1 MNIKKIKWSESA
13 GKITINYEKNTNGN
27 MVEYTATFSKQARPE
42 FYEAFQDLDIDV
54 LAILDIDIAR
64 ERIHPY
70 GITLKDNKSGL
81 TQAIISAKMDI
92 PLHNTSTALNT
103 PMLIEQSDDNADGG
117 SYFNK
122 DTVYKI
128 RRIIEEAI
136 IFIEGN
142 RAQMKLFE
150 QEKEEDAILAASM

>member
-1 MNIKKIKWSESA
+1 MRRILTVIWSS
-13 GKITINYEKNTNGN
+13 IRRP
-27 MVEYTATFSKQARPE
+27 FQARPE

-117 SYFNK
+117 GCFNQG
-122 DTVYKI
+122 TVYKI

-136 IFIEGN
+136 IFIKGN

-150 QEKEEDAILAASM
+150 QEKEDDAILAASM

>member
-1 MNIKKIKWSESA
+1 MNIKKIKYSESA

-27 MVEYTATFSKQARPE
+27 MVEYTATFSEQSRPE

-92 PLHNTSTALNT
+92 PPHNTSTALNT

-117 SYFNK
+117 GCFNQG
-122 DTVYKI
+122 TVYKI

-136 IFIEGN
+136 IFIKGN

-150 QEKEEDAILAASM
+150 QEKEDDAILEASM